1 MQPPLSAGLVL
12 QNRYRLLNLLGQGGF
27 GRTYLAEDLGRF
39 NERCAL
45 KEFIPSQSGNY
56 VLEKSKELFQRE
68 AATLYQIQHPQ
79 IPQFRATFEENQRL
93 FLVQDYVEGKTYRAI
108 LNDRIV
114 QGLSFS
120 EAEALQLLRQLLPV
134 LAHIHARG
142 IIHRDI
148 APDNIMLRQSDFLPV
163 LIDFGVVKEIATRLQ
178 TATSPQS
185 TTVGKLGY
193 APSEQMQTG
202 RAYPSSDLYA
212 LAVTVVVLLTGREP
226 QDLYDDM
233 SLTWHWQRY
242 ANVHPGLAQ
251 VLNKMLS
258 YRPGDR
264 YQSVAEVAQALQALT
279 HPAAMQPSVGQQPL
293 PGQQP
298 GMYAPTQPPTP
309 SSDPFSEVQTVA
321 VGRRPIPTT
330 TAGGTT
336 AGRGTGGN
344 PRYANPSIPLP
355 SHQSTSM
362 WDNPLAVIAV
372 GIGLA
377 VVAGIASWAV
387 VSAFL
392 NLNNPTSTPSPT
404 TTVAP
409 SLMPSPTPTASPS
422 LSPSPTPTPS
432 PEQPVE
438 FDQRLTVRPGST
450 TTTQGSLRGNQTIN
464 YLVSLEEGQRLSA
477 AIDGNGVTMNVLTP
491 DKQPVDQ
498 QSVQVLNW
506 TGRADVTG
514 DYIVQV
520 KPVDG
525 TASTDY
531 ALNLSLEDRPSPSPT
546 PSPEPIPSEP
556 DPGNINIQTNYVDF
570 SPGQTV
576 QEVSAQVNAS
586 LIQRY
591 LVNLQPNQTLNV
603 DVVQGNIRL
612 RLRYPD
618 GRLID
623 DASGGQFAQIGP
635 GLPQAGDYQ
644 IDVVA
649 NPTVNFVIRIS
660 LTD

>member
-1 MQPPLSAGLVL
+1 MQSPLSAGLVL
-12 QNRYRLLNLLGQGGF
+12 QNRYRLLNILGQGGF

-56 VLEKSKELFQRE
+56 ALEKSKELFQRE

-108 LNDRIV
+108 LNDRIA
-114 QGLSFS
+114 QGLAFS

-178 TATSPQS
+178 TATAPQS

-212 LAVTVVVLLTGREP
+212 LAVTTVVLLTGREP
-226 QDLYDDM
+226 QDVYDDI

-279 HPAAMQPSVGQQPL
+279 HPAAMHPSVGQQPL
-293 PGQQP
+293 PGQPP
-298 GMYAPTQPPTP
+298 GMYAPTQPPMP
-309 SSDPFSEVQTVA
+309 NPDPFSQVQTVA
-321 VGRRPIPTT
+321 VGRRPISTSA
-330 TAGGTT
+330 AGGTIVGSG
-336 AGRGTGGN
+336 AGGSTRH
-344 PRYANPSIPLP
+344 ANPSIPLP
-355 SHQSTSM
+355 SQQSSSV
-362 WDNPLAVIAV
+362 WDNPLAVIGV

-377 VVAGIASWAV
+377 IVAGIASWAV

-392 NLNNPTSTPSPT
+392 NVNNPAPMPSPT
-404 TTVAP
+404 LTVAP
-409 SLMPSPTPTASPS
+409 PLTPSPTPTVSPS
-422 LSPSPTPTPS
+422 SSPTPTPS
-432 PEQPVE
+432 PAQPVE
-438 FDQRLTVRPGST
+438 FDQRLDVRPGST
-450 TTTQGSLRGNQTIN
+450 TNTQGNLRGNQTIN
-464 YLVSLEEGQRLSA
+464 YLVSLEEGQRLTA
-477 AIDGNGVTMNVLTP
+477 AVNGDGVTMNVLTP

-506 TGRADVTG
+506 TGSADVTG

-520 KPVDG
+520 KPVDA
-525 TASTDY
+525 TAGTDY
-531 ALNLSLEDRPSPSPT
+531 ALTLSLEDRPSPSPSPT
-546 PSPEPIPSEP
+546 PPPEPTPAEP
-556 DPGNINIQTNYVDF
+556 DPGNVNIQTNYVDF
-570 SPGQTV
+570 SPGQAV
-576 QEVSAQVNAS
+576 QEVSAQVNAN
-586 LIQRY
+586 LTQRY
-591 LVNLQPNQTLNV
+591 LVNLQPDQTLNV
-603 DVVQGNIRL
+603 EVLQGNVRL

-618 GRLID
+618 GGLIG
-623 DASGGQFAQIGP
+623 DASGGQSAQVGP
-635 GLPQAGDYQ
+635 GLPQSGDYQ

-660 LTD
+660 LTN